1 MKSAIRGV
9 GALCVAVACL
19 AGCASEYLY
28 DSYYNKQ
35 MGQYM
40 SLPYNKAL
48 AFAKTTAANGSKQA
62 LLDPVGGRSSP
73 EQAKADALDLCRSV
87 IKRTGSA
94 VREDCRIVR
103 VNDQVVE
110 DLYPFTESAYNAR
123 KASTNVWADAVSAIA
138 GGAATGVA
146 QSSATRSATQAR
158 VVSPVFPAANGVS
171 MASVNR
177 STSTAIPA
185 AATVATPPP
194 VRNHPENVA
203 SSCIRTRRGNQGNFG
218 YGMEMVN
225 DCGYVVEVAW
235 CAIVKGNAQS
245 CAHGFDSMEAIG
257 PGKSWPVDAL
267 AGKDV
272 VEVKFGAC
280 KGPNGLQ
287 DVNINNSTMRISC
300 GPYPN

>member
-9 GALCVAVACL
+9 GALVVTAACL
-19 AGCASEYLY
+19 AGCASEYMY

-40 SLPYNKAL
+40 SLPTNKAL
-48 AFAKTTAANGSKQA
+48 VFAKITASNGNKQA
-62 LLDPVGGRSSP
+62 ILDPVGGRASP
-73 EQAKADALDLCRSV
+73 EQAQLDAMELCESV
-87 IKRTGSA
+87 IKRTGA
-94 VREDCRIVR
+94 TVREDCRIVQ
-103 VNDQVVE
+103 VNGQVIE
-110 DLYPFTESAYNAR
+110 DLYSFTESAYNAR
-123 KASTNVWADAVSAIA
+123 KASTNAWADAISAIA
-138 GGAATGVA
+138 GGATTGIV
-146 QSSATRSATQAR
+146 QSAAVRNTTQTRAVPVVLPSTNSAVTTPVTRSASTTT
-158 VVSPVFPAANGVS
+158 PTAAS
-171 MASVNR
+171 
-177 STSTAIPA
+177 
-185 AATVATPPP
+185 VATPQAI
-194 VRNHPENVA
+194 RNHPENVA

-225 DCGYVVEVAW
+225 DCGYVVEVTW
-235 CAIVKGNAQS
+235 CSVVKGNATS
-245 CAHGFDSMEAIG
+245 CARGFDSMGTIA

-287 DVNINNSTMRISC
+287 EVNIYNSQMRISC